1 MTALPEPGPEP
12 RPEPGPETGA
22 RPEARQLQWL
32 RRGLS
37 QPGGKLPLFDE
48 EGQRVDRA
56 LVRSCIDAGW
66 AERWFHNPLKPDW
79 VVCRLT
85 EAGRLLL
92 EVPAG
97 GEGKGRKVSASGD
110 TPQA

>member
-1 MTALPEPGPEP
+1 MTALPETGPEA
-12 RPEPGPETGA
+12 GA

-32 RRGLS
+32 RRGLA

-85 EAGRLLL
+85 GAGRSLLGAH
-92 EVPAG
+92 VDRGAG
-97 GEGKGRKVSASGD
+97 DGQKNFASGD
-110 TPQA
+110 TSQA